1 MVIIA
6 YDLGTG
12 GVKAALYDDSLKVLA
27 KSFMEYRTYF
37 PEAGL
42 HEQKPSDWWNGVVES
57 TKQLLAASHTDPQA
71 VGAVAISGQSLTAI
85 PIDGSGAALLE
96 RVPIWSDGRAKDEA
110 RRFLKQWTRND
121 GI

>member
-37 PEAGL
+37 PGAGL
-42 HEQKPSDWWNGVVES
+42 HEQKPSDWWNGGGGEHE
-57 TKQLLAASHTDPQA
+57 TAAGCVAHRPASCGRGGYFRPEPDGDSRGRQRSRAFGTGSHL
-71 VGAVAISGQSLTAI
+71 VRWEGKG
-85 PIDGSGAALLE
+85 
-96 RVPIWSDGRAKDEA
+96 
-110 RRFLKQWTRND
+110 
-121 GI
+121 